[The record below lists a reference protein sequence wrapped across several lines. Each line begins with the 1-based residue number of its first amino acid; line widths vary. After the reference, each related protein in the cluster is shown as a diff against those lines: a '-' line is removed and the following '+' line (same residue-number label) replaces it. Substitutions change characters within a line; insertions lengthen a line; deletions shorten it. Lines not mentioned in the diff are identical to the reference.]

1 MRRESSIR
9 SHNEGGSPFGPGG
22 AAAGLR
28 FGRMIIACPQRAAAV
43 LLYTC
48 KGHDISLRPRELDF
62 AVRHVLAIV
71 VSLLASQAHAANIE
85 VKHVDAAAALIM
97 VEGDL
102 ELGDIEIFRSQVAP
116 LSKATV
122 AFRSDGG
129 SLLAGIR
136 IGMLIRV
143 KNFTTIVPDAAQC
156 ASACAVAW
164 LGGAHRFLGAG
175 SKVGFH
181 AAYVQKAGGATES
194 GPGNAVLGAYL
205 DQIGLPEDAI
215 VYITQAAPNSMK
227 WLNMEDAAQH
237 GIEVAL
243 LPPPDAAAPADSVVA
258 ASQDQPQ
265 QSLAGRAS
273 ALVVSLAARWSGP
286 NAETL
291 RALDGL
297 YVDKVF
303 YHGKLVPRQAVLV
316 DKRRFAER
324 WPQRSYKI
332 RPHSLSATCNATSEV
347 CRVQGI
353 MDRELA
359 NPAANTKS
367 QDVANFDFSVARS
380 GDALKIAAE
389 TSAVSKPSDP
399 SSGSNPLTSVQRGLE
414 RLLAQVSRIRQVS
427 PEAPEGQ
434 IRPSVSI
441 PH

>member
-1 MRRESSIR
+1 
-9 SHNEGGSPFGPGG
+9 
-22 AAAGLR
+22 
-28 FGRMIIACPQRAAAV
+28 
-43 LLYTC
+43 
-48 KGHDISLRPRELDF
+48 
-62 AVRHVLAIV
+62 VRHVLAIV
-71 VSLLASQAHAANIE
+71 VLLLAPQAAAAANIE
-85 VKHVDAAAALIM
+85 VKHQHLDAATALVM

-102 ELGDIEIFRSQVAP
+102 ELADIEVFRSKVAT

-143 KNFTTIVPDAAQC
+143 KGFTTIVPDAAQC

-181 AAYVQKAGGATES
+181 AAYVQKAGTNTES

-215 VYITQAAPNSMK
+215 VYITQAAPSSMK
-227 WLNMEDAAQH
+227 WLNMEEAAQH

-243 LPPPDAAAPADSVVA
+243 LPPPDPVPPSDPNAT
-258 ASQDQPQ
+258 ASQEQPQ
-265 QSLAGRAS
+265 TSLAGRATG
-273 ALVVSLAARWSGP
+273 LVLTLAARWSQP

-291 RALDGL
+291 SALDEL
-297 YVDKVF
+297 YGEKVF
-303 YHGKLVPRQAVLV
+303 YHGKLTPKQTVLLE
-316 DKRRFAER
+316 KRRFAER

-332 RPHSLSATCNATSEV
+332 RPRSVVASCNAASEM
-347 CRVQGI
+347 CRVQAI

-359 NPAANTKS
+359 NPATNTKS
-367 QDVANFDFSVARS
+367 HDVASFDYSVTRT

-389 TSAVSKPSDP
+389 TSSVSKLSDP
-399 SSGSNPLTSVQRGLE
+399 SGGSSPLTSVQRGLE

-427 PEAPEGQ
+427 PGAPQ
-434 IRPSVSI
+434 IRPSAPI

>member
-1 MRRESSIR
+1 
-9 SHNEGGSPFGPGG
+9 
-22 AAAGLR
+22 L
-28 FGRMIIACPQRAAAV
+28 
-43 LLYTC
+43 
-48 KGHDISLRPRELDF
+48 
-62 AVRHVLAIV
+62 AVRHVVAIV
-71 VSLLASQAHAANIE
+71 IALLAPPAAEAANIE
-85 VKHVDAAAALIM
+85 VKHLEAATALVM

-102 ELGDIEIFRSQVAP
+102 ELGDIEIFRSKVAAI
-116 LSKATV
+116 SKATV

-143 KNFTTIVPDAAQC
+143 KNFTTVVPDAAQC

-181 AAYVQKAGGATES
+181 AAYVQKAGMTTES

-215 VYITQAAPNSMK
+215 VYITQAAPSSMK
-227 WLNMEDAAQH
+227 WLNMEEAAQH
-237 GIEVAL
+237 GIDVAL
-243 LPPPDAAAPADSVVA
+243 LPPPDAAPSADPNA
-258 ASQDQPQ
+258 AVSLEPPPS
-265 QSLAGRAS
+265 SLAGRATS
-273 ALVVSLAARWSGP
+273 LVLALAARWSEP

-291 RALDGL
+291 RALDDL

-303 YHGKLVPRQAVLV
+303 YHGKITTRQAVLQE
-316 DKRRFAER
+316 KRYFAER

-332 RPHSLSATCNATSEV
+332 RPHSVTASCNAVSEM

-359 NPAANTKS
+359 NPATNTKS
-367 QDVANFDFSVARS
+367 QDVASFDYSVTRA
-380 GDALKIAAE
+380 GEGLKIAAE
-389 TSAVSKPSDP
+389 TSAVSKLTDPSD
-399 SSGSNPLTSVQRGLE
+399 GSNPLTSVQRGLE

-427 PEAPEGQ
+427 PGPSDGQ
-434 IRPSVSI
+434 IRPSAPI
-441 PH
+441 PR

>member
-1 MRRESSIR
+1 MYL
-9 SHNEGGSPFGPGG
+9 P
-22 AAAGLR
+22 A
-28 FGRMIIACPQRAAAV
+28 
-43 LLYTC
+43 
-48 KGHDISLRPRELDF
+48 SLRGAVF

-71 VSLLASQAHAANIE
+71 VSLLAAHTAEAANIE
-85 VKHVDAAAALIM
+85 VRQVDPVALVM

-102 ELGDIEIFRSQVAP
+102 ELGDIEVFRSKVAA

-143 KNFTTIVPDAAQC
+143 RNFTTIVPDAAQC

-181 AAYVQKAGGATES
+181 AAYVQKAGGTTES

-215 VYITQAAPNSMK
+215 VYITQASPSSMK
-227 WLNMEDAAQH
+227 WLNMDDAAQH
-237 GIEVAL
+237 GIDVAL
-243 LPPPDAAAPADSVVA
+243 LPPPEAAPTSDPNAPA
-258 ASQDQPQ
+258 GGASQEQPQ
-265 QSLAGRAS
+265 TSLAGRATG
-273 ALVVSLAARWSGP
+273 LVLTLAARWSEP
-286 NAETL
+286 NAEML
-291 RALDGL
+291 RTLDGL

-303 YHGKLVPRQAVLV
+303 YHGKVTPRQAVLLE
-316 DKRRFAER
+316 KRRFAER
-324 WPQRSYKI
+324 WPQRSFKI
-332 RPHSLSATCNATSEV
+332 RPRSVTASCKPASEI

-359 NPAANTKS
+359 NPATNTKS
-367 QDVANFDFSVARS
+367 RDVASFDYNIASS
-380 GDALKIAAE
+380 GEALKITAE
-389 TSAVSKPSDP
+389 TSSVSKLSNPSD
-399 SSGSNPLTSVQRGLE
+399 GSNPLTTVQRGLE

-427 PEAPEGQ
+427 PGPPEGQ
-434 IRPSVSI
+434 IRPSAPI
-441 PH
+441 PR

>member
-1 MRRESSIR
+1 MIFTCV
-9 SHNEGGSPFGPGG
+9 SPG
-22 AAAGLR
+22 AR
-28 FGRMIIACPQRAAAV
+28 
-43 LLYTC
+43 
-48 KGHDISLRPRELDF
+48 F

-71 VSLLASQAHAANIE
+71 VSLLVAPAAEAANIE
-85 VKHVDAAAALIM
+85 VKQADSAAALVM

-102 ELGDIEIFRSQVAP
+102 ELGDIEIFRSKVAP

-164 LGGAHRFLGAG
+164 LGGARRFLGSG

-181 AAYVQKAGGATES
+181 AAYVQKAGTTTES

-227 WLNMEDAAQH
+227 WLNMDEAAQH
-237 GIEVAL
+237 GIDVAM
-243 LPPPDAAAPADSVVA
+243 LPPPDAATQSDPGAV
-258 ASQDQPQ
+258 ASQEPPQ
-265 QSLAGRAS
+265 TSLAGRATG
-273 ALVVSLAARWSGP
+273 LVLTLAARWSEP

-291 RALDGL
+291 RALDEL

-303 YHGKLVPRQAVLV
+303 YHGKLTARQAILLE
-316 DKRRFAER
+316 KRRFAER
-324 WPQRSYKI
+324 WPQRSYKV
-332 RPHSLSATCNATSEV
+332 RPRSVTASCNAASEM

-359 NPAANTKS
+359 NPATNTKS
-367 QDVANFDFSVARS
+367 RDVASFDYSVARS
-380 GDALKIAAE
+380 AEGLKIAAE
-389 TSAVSKPSDP
+389 TSSVNKVSNPTD
-399 SSGSNPLTSVQRGLE
+399 GSNPLTSVQRGLE
-414 RLLAQVSRIRQVS
+414 RLLAQVSRIRQVPPGS
-427 PEAPEGQ
+427 PDGQ
-434 IRPSVSI
+434 MRPSAPI
-441 PH
+441 PR

>member
-1 MRRESSIR
+1 M
-9 SHNEGGSPFGPGG
+9 
-22 AAAGLR
+22 
-28 FGRMIIACPQRAAAV
+28 
-43 LLYTC
+43 
-48 KGHDISLRPRELDF
+48 
-62 AVRHVLAIV
+62 AVRHVVAIV
-71 VSLLASQAHAANIE
+71 IALLAPPAAEAANIE
-85 VKHVDAAAALIM
+85 VKHLEAAAALVM

-102 ELGDIEIFRSQVAP
+102 ELGDIEIFRSKVAA

-143 KNFTTIVPDAAQC
+143 KNFTTVVPDAAQC

-164 LGGAHRFLGAG
+164 LGGAHRFLGVG

-181 AAYVQKAGGATES
+181 AAYVQKAGTTTES

-227 WLNMEDAAQH
+227 WLNMEEAAQH
-237 GIEVAL
+237 GIDVAL
-243 LPPPDAAAPADSVVA
+243 LPPPDAAPSADPNAA
-258 ASQDQPQ
+258 ASLEPPPS
-265 QSLAGRAS
+265 SLAGRATS
-273 ALVVSLAARWSGP
+273 LVVALAARWSEP

-291 RALDGL
+291 RALDDL

-303 YHGKLVPRQAVLV
+303 YHGKMTTRQAVLQE
-316 DKRRFAER
+316 KRRFAER

-332 RPHSLSATCNATSEV
+332 RPHSVTASCNAASEM

-359 NPAANTKS
+359 NPATNTKS
-367 QDVANFDFSVARS
+367 QDVASFDFSVTRA
-380 GDALKIAAE
+380 GEGFKIAAE
-389 TSAVSKPSDP
+389 TSSVSKLADPSD
-399 SSGSNPLTSVQRGLE
+399 GSNPLTSVQRGLE
-414 RLLAQVSRIRQVS
+414 RLLAQVSRIRGAPAS
-427 PEAPEGQ
+427 PDGQ
-434 IRPSVSI
+434 IRPNAPI